1 MLIYIRGNNF
11 IITGEVKTMPRLP
24 RNNIKTS
31 YFHVMVQGIDK
42 EYIFNRK
49 IDIKYYISI
58 LYELKDELNIKII
71 AYCIMNNHA
80 HLLIHT
86 NDVSNLTKYMHKTN
100 TKYAIYYNKI
110 HDRVGYVFRNR
121 FKSEGIYSER
131 QLYNCISYIYNNP
144 VKAKICS
151 TPEEYPYSNAKYYK
165 GIIEENNLYSFLGMD
180 NDKDYKKIIKTYLI
194 ENNMKKEDLI
204 RHKESLKKLI
214 VILRKNNKVSFR
226 KMEEEL
232 EISRETLRKLIK

>member
-31 YFHVMVQGIDK
+31 YFHVIVQGIDK

-144 VKAKICS
+144 VKAKICR
-151 TPEEYPYSNAKYYK
+151 TPEEYPYSNSKYYK

-204 RHKESLKKLI
+204 RHKESLKELI
-214 VILRKNNKVSFR
+214 VILRKNNKISFR

>member
-194 ENNMKKEDLI
+194 ENNMKKEELI

>member
-1 MLIYIRGNNF
+1 
-11 IITGEVKTMPRLP
+11 MPRLP

-58 LYELKDELNIKII
+58 MYESKDELNIKII

>member
-1 MLIYIRGNNF
+1 
-11 IITGEVKTMPRLP
+11 MPRLP

-232 EISRETLRKLIK
+232 EICRETLRKLIK

>member
-1 MLIYIRGNNF
+1 
-11 IITGEVKTMPRLP
+11 MPRLP

-58 LYELKDELNIKII
+58 LYELKDELNIKI

>member
-1 MLIYIRGNNF
+1 
-11 IITGEVKTMPRLP
+11 MPRLP

-121 FKSEGIYSER
+121 FKSEGIYIER

-144 VKAKICS
+144 VKAKICR
-151 TPEEYPYSNAKYYK
+151 TPEEYPYSNSKYYK

-194 ENNMKKEDLI
+194 ENNMKKEELI
-204 RHKESLKKLI
+204 KHKESLKELI
-214 VILRKNNKVSFR
+214 VILRKNNKISFR

>member
-1 MLIYIRGNNF
+1 
-11 IITGEVKTMPRLP
+11 MPRLP

-144 VKAKICS
+144 VKAKICR
-151 TPEEYPYSNAKYYK
+151 TPEEYPYSNSKYYK

-194 ENNMKKEDLI
+194 ENNMKKEELI
-204 RHKESLKKLI
+204 KHKESLKELI
-214 VILRKNNKVSFR
+214 VILRKNNKISFR

>member
-1 MLIYIRGNNF
+1 
-11 IITGEVKTMPRLP
+11 MPRLP

-86 NDVSNLTKYMHKTN
+86 NDVFNLTKYMHKTN

-144 VKAKICS
+144 VKAKICR
-151 TPEEYPYSNAKYYK
+151 TPEEYPYSNSKYYK

-204 RHKESLKKLI
+204 RHKESLKELI
-214 VILRKNNKVSFR
+214 VILRKNNKISFR

>member
-1 MLIYIRGNNF
+1 
-11 IITGEVKTMPRLP
+11 MPRLP

-110 HDRVGYVFRNR
+110 HDRVGY
-121 FKSEGIYSER
+121 
-131 QLYNCISYIYNNP
+131 
-144 VKAKICS
+144 
-151 TPEEYPYSNAKYYK
+151 
-165 GIIEENNLYSFLGMD
+165 
-180 NDKDYKKIIKTYLI
+180 
-194 ENNMKKEDLI
+194 
-204 RHKESLKKLI
+204 
-214 VILRKNNKVSFR
+214 
-226 KMEEEL
+226 
-232 EISRETLRKLIK
+232 

>member
-1 MLIYIRGNNF
+1 
-11 IITGEVKTMPRLP
+11 MPRLP

-151 TPEEYPYSNAKYYK
+151 TPEEYPYLNAKYYK

>member
-1 MLIYIRGNNF
+1 
-11 IITGEVKTMPRLP
+11 MPRLP

-194 ENNMKKEDLI
+194 ENNMKKEELI

>member
-1 MLIYIRGNNF
+1 
-11 IITGEVKTMPRLP
+11 MPRLP

-144 VKAKICS
+144 VKAKICR
-151 TPEEYPYSNAKYYK
+151 TPEEYPYSNSKYYK

-180 NDKDYKKIIKTYLI
+180 NDKDY
-194 ENNMKKEDLI
+194 
-204 RHKESLKKLI
+204 
-214 VILRKNNKVSFR
+214 
-226 KMEEEL
+226 
-232 EISRETLRKLIK
+232 

>member
-1 MLIYIRGNNF
+1 
-11 IITGEVKTMPRLP
+11 MPRLP

>member
-1 MLIYIRGNNF
+1 
-11 IITGEVKTMPRLP
+11 MPRLP

-86 NDVSNLTKYMHKTN
+86 NDVSNLTKYMHKIN

-144 VKAKICS
+144 VKAKICR
-151 TPEEYPYSNAKYYK
+151 TPEEYPYSNSKYYK

-204 RHKESLKKLI
+204 RHKESLKELI
-214 VILRKNNKVSFR
+214 VILRKNNKISFR

>member
-1 MLIYIRGNNF
+1 
-11 IITGEVKTMPRLP
+11 MPRLP

-144 VKAKICS
+144 VKAKICR

-204 RHKESLKKLI
+204 RHKENLKELI
-214 VILRKNNKVSFR
+214 VMLRKNNKISFR

>member
-1 MLIYIRGNNF
+1 
-11 IITGEVKTMPRLP
+11 MPRLP

-31 YFHVMVQGIDK
+31 YFHVIVQGIDK

-144 VKAKICS
+144 VKAKICR
-151 TPEEYPYSNAKYYK
+151 TPEEYPYSNSKYYK

-204 RHKESLKKLI
+204 RHKESLKELI
-214 VILRKNNKVSFR
+214 VILRKNNKISFR

>member
-58 LYELKDELNIKII
+58 MYESKDELNIKII